1 MPWGISRV
9 VTPPTPPGPRNTYQ
23 YRRSPFAV
31 SNRLSLRVSNGNNK
45 SVVSTV
51 QTVMNS
57 LLRRPRA
64 VPFRRQNHLGQSQPV
79 YLYLLSP
86 AGRAHVTDII
96 RQRSKMYSAGVSP
109 LKDPVKDYPGY
120 TGMQKGLFGSV
131 QLLVFRGPLAS
142 VTAMVSAPG
151 IFFFLVT
158 RGIPSEDPPRCV
170 SVFPL
175 MHRVFFFSTYF
186 FPAIFF
192 SSHSLFFFS
201 YVLAYDVVMLDFW
214 DIPIF
219 FTFFFNPSSYLP
231 SG

>member
-1 MPWGISRV
+1 M
-9 VTPPTPPGPRNTYQ
+9 
-23 YRRSPFAV
+23 
-31 SNRLSLRVSNGNNK
+31 
-45 SVVSTV
+45 VSTV

-151 IFFFLVT
+151 IFFFFGHAVDTL
-158 RGIPSEDPPRCV
+158 RRSPPV
-170 SVFPL
+170 
-175 MHRVFFFSTYF
+175 RVCISSYAQSLFLLNLFFSCHFFFVSF
-186 FPAIFF
+186 FG
-192 SSHSLFFFS
+192 FFS

-214 DIPIF
+214 DIHIF
-219 FTFFFNPSSYLP
+219 LTFFFNPSSYLP